1 VDAFQ
6 QLAIKDRS
14 YRLIIAGE
22 PKRGTEEYLS
32 DIQKSIANGA
42 GREQVMQRVEFIPD
56 SETELYFKAAD
67 VSALPYTMVFQS
79 GVLFLSYSFG
89 LPAIASDVGSFADDI
104 TSGENGF
111 VCNARD
117 AKDLANVIE
126 KYFSSDLF
134 KELPTRRHQIR
145 DRANLSHSWDV
156 VGTLTRN
163 VYARLLG
170 T

>member
-1 VDAFQ
+1 
-6 QLAIKDRS
+6 
-14 YRLIIAGE
+14 
-22 PKRGTEEYLS
+22 
-32 DIQKSIANGA
+32 
-42 GREQVMQRVEFIPD
+42 
-56 SETELYFKAAD
+56 
-67 VSALPYTMVFQS
+67 
-79 GVLFLSYSFG
+79 
-89 LPAIASDVGSFADDI
+89 
-104 TSGENGF
+104 
-111 VCNARD
+111 
-117 AKDLANVIE
+117 VIE